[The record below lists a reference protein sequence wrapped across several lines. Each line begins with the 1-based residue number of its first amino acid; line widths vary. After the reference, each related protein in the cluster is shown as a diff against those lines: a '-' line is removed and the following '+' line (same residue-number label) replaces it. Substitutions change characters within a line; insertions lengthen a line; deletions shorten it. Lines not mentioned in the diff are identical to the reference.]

1 MKIIISEKQ
10 LQTVKK
16 SLSEE
21 KNPLDALNKYI
32 KRVTYIAKY
41 NTRVF
46 LENIHLS
53 GKIDD
58 VSIEAKVVKILE
70 NDTDV
75 TEFAREWS
83 ITDPY
88 TSEDLPL
95 GYFIKMEVV
104 ESIPNIVKSSLP
116 LNLNEYDVVLH
127 LY

>member
-32 KRVTYIAKY
+32 KESLYITKY
-41 NTRVF
+41 STRVF

-53 GKIDD
+53 GEIND

-83 ITDPY
+83 ITDSY

-95 GYFIKMEVV
+95 GYFIKMRLLRVFL
-104 ESIPNIVKSSLP
+104 I
-116 LNLNEYDVVLH
+116 
-127 LY
+127 

>member
-1 MKIIISEKQ
+1 VKIIISEKQ
-10 LQTVKK
+10 LQKVKK

-32 KRVTYIAKY
+32 KESLYITKY

>member
-21 KNPLDALNKYI
+21 KNPLDVLNKYI
-32 KRVTYIAKY
+32 KRVTYITKY

>member
-32 KRVTYIAKY
+32 KDSLYITKY

-53 GKIDD
+53 GEIDD

-95 GYFIKMEVV
+95 GYFIKIEIV

>member
-32 KRVTYIAKY
+32 KESLYITKY

-95 GYFIKMEVV
+95 GYFIKIEIV

>member
-1 MKIIISEKQ
+1 VKIIISEKQ

-16 SLSEE
+16 SLSED

-32 KRVTYIAKY
+32 KESLYITKY

-83 ITDPY
+83 IIDPY

>member
-10 LQTVKK
+10 LQKVKK

-32 KRVTYIAKY
+32 KESLYITKY
-41 NTRVF
+41 STRVF

-53 GKIDD
+53 GAIDD

-95 GYFIKMEVV
+95 GYFIKIQVV

>member
-1 MKIIISEKQ
+1 VKIIISEKQ

-32 KRVTYIAKY
+32 KDSLYITKY

-53 GKIDD
+53 GEIDD

-95 GYFIKMEVV
+95 GYFIKIEIV

>member
-16 SLSEE
+16 SLSED

-32 KRVTYIAKY
+32 KESLYITKY

>member
-32 KRVTYIAKY
+32 KESLYITKY

>member
-1 MKIIISEKQ
+1 VKIIISEKQ

-32 KRVTYIAKY
+32 KESLYITKY
-41 NTRVF
+41 STRVF

-53 GKIDD
+53 GEIND

-95 GYFIKMEVV
+95 GYFIKIEIV

>member
-10 LQTVKK
+10 LQKVKK

-21 KNPLDALNKYI
+21 KNPLDVLNKYI
-32 KRVTYIAKY
+32 KRVTYITKY

>member
-1 MKIIISEKQ
+1 VKIIISEKQ

-16 SLSEE
+16 SLSED

-32 KRVTYIAKY
+32 KESLYITKY

>member
-1 MKIIISEKQ
+1 VKIIISEKQ

-32 KRVTYIAKY
+32 KDSLYITKY

-58 VSIEAKVVKILE
+58 ASIEAKVVKILE

-83 ITDPY
+83 ITDTY

-95 GYFIKMEVV
+95 GYFIKIEIV